1 MLHGGEMTRNSM
13 VSQAIYRRHIRLYR
27 VLNDAWIFTELLR
40 PDLRERAETLRA
52 SNSKMKRSY
61 QVPKHD
67 GTVSSKRRD
76 EDIGLIFYAQ
86 HERGI
91 FETNIVSLVSR
102 TEAFIQDSLAI
113 VAAAYPNKLSILA
126 DKGGIPLDLFLEHEE
141 REDVIR
147 RFVAMKCEGLMFGKP
162 SEYLDKAAK
171 VLTIELNTN
180 LVKEFIE
187 IKASRDIIIHNS
199 GRINKLYVEKAGD
212 QRRGADGEE
221 LVIDRAYFRHVIVTL
236 KKLSGEV
243 QSKTEEKYK

>member
-1 MLHGGEMTRNSM
+1 MARNSS
-13 VSQAIYRRHIRLYR
+13 VSKAIYTRHIRLYR
-27 VLNDAWIFTELLR
+27 MLNDAWIFTELLR
-40 PDLRERAETLRA
+40 PDLEARAEKLRA
-52 SNSKMKRSY
+52 SKSKVKRPYPVPKRS
-61 QVPKHD
+61 
-67 GTVSSKRRD
+67 GTVISRRRD

-113 VAAAYPNKLSILA
+113 VASAYPKKLSILA

-171 VLTIELNTN
+171 VLAIEVDAN

-212 QRRGADGEE
+212 KRRGADGEE
-221 LVIDRAYFRHVIVTL
+221 LVIDRTYFRHVIVTL
-236 KKLSGEV
+236 KKLSREI
-243 QSKTEEKYK
+243 QSKTEEKHQ

>member
-1 MLHGGEMTRNSM
+1 MARNNA
-13 VSQAIYRRHIRLYR
+13 VSKAIYTRHIRLYR
-27 VLNDAWIFTELLR
+27 LLNDSWIFTELLR
-40 PDLRERAETLRA
+40 PDLKKRAETLRA
-52 SNSKMKRSY
+52 SKSKVKRSY
-61 QVPKHD
+61 EVPKRNS
-67 GTVSSKRRD
+67 TVHSKRRD
-76 EDIGLIFYAQ
+76 EDIGLMFHAQ

-113 VAAAYPNKLSILA
+113 VATAYPQKLSVLA

-162 SEYLDKAAK
+162 SEYLEKAAK
-171 VLTIELNTN
+171 VLTIELDAD
-180 LVKEFIE
+180 LVKAFIE

-199 GRINKLYVEKAGD
+199 GRINKLYTEKAGD
-212 QRRGADGEE
+212 QRRGEDGEE

-236 KKLSGEV
+236 KKLAGQI
-243 QSKTEEKYK
+243 QSRTEEKYK

>member
-1 MLHGGEMTRNSM
+1 MARNSA
-13 VSQAIYRRHIRLYR
+13 VSKAIYTRHIRLLR
-27 VLNDAWIFTELLR
+27 LLNDAWIFTELLR
-40 PDLRERAETLRA
+40 PDLQERAKTLRA
-52 SNSKMKRSY
+52 SKSKVKRSY
-61 QVPKHD
+61 VVPKRS
-67 GTVSSKRRD
+67 GIVVSKRRD
-76 EDIGLIFYAQ
+76 EDIGLVFYAQ

-102 TEAFIQDSLAI
+102 AEAFLQDSIAI
-113 VAAAYPNKLSILA
+113 VASAYPQKLSVLA
-126 DKGGIPLDLFLEHEE
+126 DKGGIPLDLFLEHED

-171 VLTIELNTN
+171 VLAIELDPET
-180 LVKEFIE
+180 VKAFIE

-212 QRRGADGEE
+212 IARGGEGEE
-221 LVIDRAYFRHVIVTL
+221 LVIDRAYFRQVIVTL
-236 KKLSGEV
+236 KTLSGQI